1 MVDYVN
7 LVTRNL
13 NDSVAEIYECLMD
26 GDDNGL
32 IEEIDNQIQLLNDL
46 RNSVENGSRL

>member
-26 GDDNGL
+26 GDDEGL
-32 IEEIDNQIQLLNDL
+32 IAEIDSQMQLLNDL
-46 RNSVENGSRL
+46 RNSVENGNGL